1 VLCTFE
7 PNLADVND
15 LDDKMLGDPL
25 CWFTIGGPAVILA
38 IAALYF
44 YRKAKRLTKSET
56 KRKVVDRTGYRRRW
70 SRKSWTNWQPAGF
83 RSGVDTASFAL
94 CFATLPDI
102 QGRFH
107 IKMKAN
113 AGSEDCLPLIRHPFC
128 EKRSHL
134 TVEPRW

>member
-1 VLCTFE
+1 MLCTFE

-56 KRKVVDRTGYRRRW
+56 KRKIVDRTGYRRR
-70 SRKSWTNWQPAGF
+70 
-83 RSGVDTASFAL
+83 
-94 CFATLPDI
+94 
-102 QGRFH
+102 
-107 IKMKAN
+107 
-113 AGSEDCLPLIRHPFC
+113 
-128 EKRSHL
+128 
-134 TVEPRW
+134 